1 MQSQSSKGFS
11 EALALAYTT
20 HRVLESTVKCFFE
33 HFCLPPSPLALLNV
47 SHFSLLFLI
56 SQGSNSLRASQTF
69 CSVMTYH
76 TLTQSSTTF
85 SNFMGNTFHD
95 KNFQLMFSL
104 PDIFA

>member
-1 MQSQSSKGFS
+1 MQSQPSKGFS

-20 HRVLESTVKCFFE
+20 KAWSNVSLNI
-33 HFCLPPSPLALLNV
+33 FCLPPSPLALLDV
-47 SHFSLLFLI
+47 PHLSLLFLI
-56 SQGSNSLRASQTF
+56 SHGFNSSHASQIF

-76 TLTQSSTTF
+76 TLTQSSTIF
-85 SNFMGNTFHD
+85 SNSMDNTFHD